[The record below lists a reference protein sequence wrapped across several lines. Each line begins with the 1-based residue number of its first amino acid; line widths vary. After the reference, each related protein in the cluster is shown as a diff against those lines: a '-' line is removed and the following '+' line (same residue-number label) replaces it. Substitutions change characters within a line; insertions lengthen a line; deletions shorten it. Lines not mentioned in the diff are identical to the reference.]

1 MKCCFGTKT
10 VHYMAI
16 YTFISHINFSR
27 NMPTEM
33 SFYRSPSYSIIIV
46 IVCFKVVLTTSLLN
60 NLLPKHVDYSFYLS
74 YTYSIIIVIVCFIV
88 VLITSRLNNLL
99 PNHVDYSFPYLN
111 QEDVRFQPSF
121 LPVGYPLW
129 SVVLLYLF

>member
-1 MKCCFGTKT
+1 DLLISLAL
-10 VHYMAI
+10 HDALPILAI

-33 SFYRSPSYSIIIV
+33 SFYRSPSYSIIIG
-46 IVCFKVVLTTSLLN
+46 IVCFKVVLT
-60 NLLPKHVDYSFYLS
+60 
-74 YTYSIIIVIVCFIV
+74 
-88 VLITSRLNNLL
+88 TSRLNNLL